1 MGLKTNSLART
12 SAMIYNNAL
21 QSTNNFRSDKNVIS
35 EVPKKKL
42 TTKESENFS
51 SLRIF
56 HWEFQAVVQF
66 YGVFTNEVERSC
78 QFPASGRNR
87 CNISK
92 LNSFFL

>member
-1 MGLKTNSLART
+1 
-12 SAMIYNNAL
+12 MIYNNAL

-56 HWEFQAVVQF
+56 HWEFQAVV
-66 YGVFTNEVERSC
+66 
-78 QFPASGRNR
+78 PM
-87 CNISK
+87 K
-92 LNSFFL
+92 LNAAANSRLPAGTAVI